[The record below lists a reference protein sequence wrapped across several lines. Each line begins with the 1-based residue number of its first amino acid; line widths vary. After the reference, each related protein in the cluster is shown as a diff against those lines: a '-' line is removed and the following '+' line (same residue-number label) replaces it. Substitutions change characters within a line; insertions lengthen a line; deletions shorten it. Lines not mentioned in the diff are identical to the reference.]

1 MSRELRTW
9 RDMALPLIFGATGL
23 LSGWIGEG
31 RWNGLAWAFIT
42 LASGMALGSYIDRK
56 AE

>member
-1 MSRELRTW
+1 VSRELRTW